1 MANKSM
7 SPFMTAEQA
16 REAGF
21 EFTDPEPKHC
31 EYCGEPMEPLCI
43 EGREG
48 HLLWISCV
56 PCTCDGAR
64 QAEELARK
72 EQEER
77 AARELEQA
85 YARSGIKKRFLGAEV
100 ERPQLARYLN
110 SFNDEPSVGL
120 YITGP
125 SRAGKSHSASALA
138 KAFVASGYR
147 TVLTTSIA
155 MLDDVKASFDG
166 DAKAGA
172 ARFSSCDVLI
182 IDDLGKENA
191 NSWVMTTL
199 FQIIND
205 RYEAMKPTIIT
216 SQYTPDELCRRMS
229 RAGERESAVA
239 ITERLKETCRLVT
252 LPRRKSVYL
261 VEAGLSET

>member
-1 MANKSM
+1 MANKSL

-77 AARELEQA
+77 AARELE
-85 YARSGIKKRFLGAEV
+85 
-100 ERPQLARYLN
+100 
-110 SFNDEPSVGL
+110 
-120 YITGP
+120 
-125 SRAGKSHSASALA
+125 
-138 KAFVASGYR
+138 
-147 TVLTTSIA
+147 
-155 MLDDVKASFDG
+155 
-166 DAKAGA
+166 
-172 ARFSSCDVLI
+172 
-182 IDDLGKENA
+182 
-191 NSWVMTTL
+191 
-199 FQIIND
+199 
-205 RYEAMKPTIIT
+205 
-216 SQYTPDELCRRMS
+216 
-229 RAGERESAVA
+229 
-239 ITERLKETCRLVT
+239 
-252 LPRRKSVYL
+252 
-261 VEAGLSET
+261 